1 MPNEDLIHD
10 KEKAEEARFKL
21 RQELRFKAQ
30 SRRNKLLGLWAAEEM
45 GMDEERAGKYAQEV
59 IMADFEEPGEDD
71 VVRKLLKDFELRD
84 VAIDEETIVEIME
97 RLMEVA
103 YQQVEK
109 EYPTALGPDHERVGD
124 VGD

>member
-1 MPNEDLIHD
+1 MPNEDLIEE

-30 SRRNKLLGLWAAEEM
+30 SRRNKLLGLWAADEM
-45 GMDEERAGKYAQEV
+45 GMDEDRAAKYAQEV
-59 IMADFEEPGEDD
+59 IMADFAEPGEED
-71 VVRKLLKDFELRD
+71 VVRKIAGDFVLRD
-84 VAIDEETIVEIME
+84 VAIDEDTIREIME

-103 YQQVEK
+103 WGQVEK

-124 VGD
+124 